1 MGWLGQL
8 KNQKA
13 FGGRPDA
20 GRPASSWVGHSLPP
34 PAGPLPSAAGA
45 AELDAGQERPGPEIP
60 PHPTPVSELRKEQ
73 PSLRAGC
80 YSANGKALEMK
91 NEAGNFLF
99 FCPPPIIYQS
109 SSVGHYHLLSVLLSV
124 GGGGISSRDRIWTR
138 GMQLGI
144 WKLNHSGSNLTDIF
158 LLTI

>member
-1 MGWLGQL
+1 MCTPGQTSRI
-8 KNQKA
+8 
-13 FGGRPDA
+13 F
-20 GRPASSWVGHSLPP
+20 
-34 PAGPLPSAAGA
+34 LPSEKYMRLKIQSTGDDT
-45 AELDAGQERPGPEIP
+45 EQMQDTEITTLLSCSASTSSP
-60 PHPTPVSELRKEQ
+60 LSTCFYNHPSP
-73 PSLRAGC
+73 
-80 YSANGKALEMK
+80 ANGKALEMK